1 MKLLLDTHTFI
12 WFVEN
17 DKQLPIKSKRL
28 IENSENE
35 IFLSIASLWEI
46 AIKLQLKKLELSV
59 SLEKVMELAAL
70 NGFIFLPILPE
81 HIIALTKL
89 EFFHRDPFDRIIIAQ
104 SITEQQAI
112 ITKDKVFD
120 DYGIERM
127 WN

>member
-1 MKLLLDTHTFI
+1 M
-12 WFVEN
+12 
-17 DKQLPIKSKRL
+17 Q
-28 IENSENE
+28 
-35 IFLSIASLWEI
+35 
-46 AIKLQLKKLELSV
+46 
-59 SLEKVMELAAL
+59 LAAL

-104 SITEQQAI
+104 SINEQQTI